1 MKKIKVLM
9 QDENTQAGIVIA
21 GFVIMFGLL
30 AIFFL

>member
-9 QDENTQAGIVIA
+9 QDENAQAGIVIA